1 MTHRLTKITIIV
13 LLICIS
19 AVLATAFSLD
29 GVVCAA
35 DGKIGVVVTASFE
48 NDAKVWNASVDDTRV
63 WTAHGEFFT
72 GEKVYYSFKQSL
84 SAVLF
89 QRGVISSDD
98 KDSFDRDAASWDV
111 NRYFDFT
118 FIFPTMGNVSA
129 NKTSITYTKDAS
141 DAVVSVDGAGAIF
154 EFWSSRL
161 DYRKAGTTDVKR
173 LSSDVFSTSVAFGNG
188 VDAGEYRVGY
198 TAIERFTFDGKVF
211 DVERAGANEI
221 TVSIGKATLTAPTV
235 NVVEAEYG
243 VTVAQISS
251 RIRGAIGDE
260 EFLSTGSGR
269 FILRD
274 AQTDAIFDGV
284 TDKGALIPVPREQ
297 EYALVYDFESDS
309 GNYFTLENIS
319 VKLHVNP
326 RKITVRISDVY
337 TLAGED
343 LIPLENVGYTIDDA
357 LVGNDTEDDLGMRLN
372 CSADKDAA
380 GVYPITATF
389 DNPYYEAVSASIYG
403 GFVQYGRYMVFA
415 KRVSA
420 TAPDGTVFDVY
431 YDKGFVEIKTVK
443 ITLID
448 AQSALDGKKIT
459 CAYRIELADN
469 DGNVIDP
476 DGNYYVSWK
485 GTINDAKYVSI
496 GLDNAL
502 EEVSAYTGGVPLSK
516 DVCEIY
522 FYVDDI
528 APASRQGWVDVL
540 LVSLATLFAVGLV
553 AVVVSCR
560 KAMKIGD
567 VLHDT
572 SVYKRKTGTSTDD
585 CANTAQETQEKG
597 NENELNKNGEED
609 GE

>member
-1 MTHRLTKITIIV
+1 M
-13 LLICIS
+13 
-19 AVLATAFSLD
+19 
-29 GVVCAA
+29 
-35 DGKIGVVVTASFE
+35 
-48 NDAKVWNASVDDTRV
+48 
-63 WTAHGEFFT
+63 
-72 GEKVYYSFKQSL
+72 
-84 SAVLF
+84 
-89 QRGVISSDD
+89 
-98 KDSFDRDAASWDV
+98 
-111 NRYFDFT
+111 
-118 FIFPTMGNVSA
+118 
-129 NKTSITYTKDAS
+129 
-141 DAVVSVDGAGAIF
+141 
-154 EFWSSRL
+154 
-161 DYRKAGTTDVKR
+161 
-173 LSSDVFSTSVAFGNG
+173 
-188 VDAGEYRVGY
+188 
-198 TAIERFTFDGKVF
+198 
-211 DVERAGANEI
+211 
-221 TVSIGKATLTAPTV
+221 

-260 EFLSTGSGR
+260 EFLSTGSGD

-284 TDKGALIPVPREQ
+284 TNKGALIPVPREQ
-297 EYALVYDFESDS
+297 EYTLVYDFESDS

-389 DNPYYEAVSASIYG
+389 DNHYYEAVSASIHG

-431 YDKGFVEIKTVK
+431 YDKGFVEIKTAK

-516 DVCEIY
+516 DDCEIY

-572 SVYKRKTGTSTDD
+572 SVYERKTGTSTDD
-585 CANTAQETQEKG
+585 CANTAQETQEKD

>member
-1 MTHRLTKITIIV
+1 M
-13 LLICIS
+13 
-19 AVLATAFSLD
+19 
-29 GVVCAA
+29 
-35 DGKIGVVVTASFE
+35 
-48 NDAKVWNASVDDTRV
+48 
-63 WTAHGEFFT
+63 
-72 GEKVYYSFKQSL
+72 
-84 SAVLF
+84 
-89 QRGVISSDD
+89 
-98 KDSFDRDAASWDV
+98 
-111 NRYFDFT
+111 
-118 FIFPTMGNVSA
+118 
-129 NKTSITYTKDAS
+129 
-141 DAVVSVDGAGAIF
+141 
-154 EFWSSRL
+154 
-161 DYRKAGTTDVKR
+161 
-173 LSSDVFSTSVAFGNG
+173 
-188 VDAGEYRVGY
+188 GY

-260 EFLSTGSGR
+260 EFLSTGSGD

-284 TDKGALIPVPREQ
+284 TDKGALIPAPREQ
-297 EYALVYDFESDS
+297 EYTLVYDFESDS

-343 LIPLENVGYTIDDA
+343 LIPLENVGYAIDDA

-389 DNPYYEAVSASIYG
+389 DNPYYEAVSASIHG

-431 YDKGFVEIKTVK
+431 YDKGFVEIKTAK

-476 DGNYYVSWK
+476 DDNYYVSWK

-516 DVCEIY
+516 DDCEIY

-553 AVVVSCR
+553 AVVISCR

-572 SVYKRKTGTSTDD
+572 SVYERKTGTSTDD
-585 CANTAQETQEKG
+585 CANTAQETQEKD

>member
-1 MTHRLTKITIIV
+1 MAQRLTKITIIV

-29 GVVCAA
+29 GVAYA
-35 DGKIGVVVTASFE
+35 SDGKIGVVVTASFE
-48 NDAKVWNASVDDTRV
+48 SGAKVWNASVDDTNV
-63 WTAHGEFFT
+63 WTAQGEFFT
-72 GEKVYYSFKQSL
+72 GEEVYYSFKQSL

-98 KDSFDRDAASWDV
+98 KDAFDIDATSWDA

-118 FIFPTMGNVSA
+118 FVFPSMGNVSA
-129 NKTSITYTKDAS
+129 NKASITYTKDAS
-141 DAVVSVDGAGAIF
+141 DAVVSVEGASAIF
-154 EFWSSRL
+154 GFWSSRL
-161 DYRKAGTTDVKR
+161 DYRKVGTTDTKR
-173 LSSDVFSTSVAFGNG
+173 QSSDVFSTSITFGNG
-188 VDAGEYRVGY
+188 VDAGEYQVGY

-211 DVERAGANEI
+211 DVERTGANETTI
-221 TVSIGKATLTAPTV
+221 SIGKATLTAPTV
-235 NVVEAEYG
+235 NVIEAEYG
-243 VTVAQISS
+243 VKVAQISS
-251 RIRGAIGDE
+251 RIIGAIDNE
-260 EFLSTGSGR
+260 EFLNTGSGR

-274 AQTDAIFDGV
+274 AQKDAIFDGV
-284 TDKGALIPVPREQ
+284 TDKGALIPTPREQ
-297 EYALVYDFESDS
+297 EYTLVYDFESNS
-309 GNYFTLENIS
+309 GNYFTLENIP
-319 VKLHVNP
+319 VKLHVSP

-343 LIPLENVGYTIDDA
+343 LIPLERVGYTVDNA
-357 LVGNDTEDDLGMRLN
+357 LVGTDTEDDLGVSLN
-372 CSADKDAA
+372 CSADKDTP

-389 DNPYYEAVSASIYG
+389 ANPNYKAVSASIYG

-420 TAPDGTVFDVY
+420 TASDGTIFDVY

-469 DGNVIDP
+469 DGNVIDS

-485 GTINDAKYVSI
+485 GDMNGAKYVSI
-496 GLDNAL
+496 GLDNTL
-502 EEVSAYTGGVPLSK
+502 EEVSAYTSGVPLSK
-516 DVCEIY
+516 DACEIY

-528 APASRQGWVDVL
+528 IPTARQGWVDVL
-540 LVSLATLFAVGLV
+540 LVSLATLFALGLI

-560 KAMKIGD
+560 KAMKIGGI
-567 VLHDT
+567 LHDN
-572 SVYKRKTGTSTDD
+572 SVYERKIDVSTADY
-585 CANTAQETQEKG
+585 ANTALKEQESDDG
-597 NENELNKNGEED
+597 NELNKNGEKD

>member
-1 MTHRLTKITIIV
+1 MAQRLTKITIIV

-29 GVVCAA
+29 GVACAT
-35 DGKIGVVVTASFE
+35 DDKIGVVVTASFE
-48 NDAKVWNASVDDTRV
+48 NGAKVWDASVDDTRV
-63 WTAHGEFFT
+63 WTAQGEFFT

-84 SAVLF
+84 TAVLF

-141 DAVVSVDGAGAIF
+141 DAVVSVEGAGAIF

-161 DYRKAGTTDVKR
+161 DYRKVGTTDIKR
-173 LSSDVFSTSVAFGNG
+173 QYSDVFSTSVEFGNG

-211 DVERAGANEI
+211 DVERTGANEI

-269 FILRD
+269 LILRD

-284 TDKGALIPVPREQ
+284 TDKGALIPAPREQ
-297 EYALVYDFESDS
+297 EYTLVYDFEFDS

-319 VKLHVNP
+319 VKLRVNP

-357 LVGNDTEDDLGMRLN
+357 LVGNDTEDDLGVRLN

-389 DNPYYEAVSASIYG
+389 DNPKYEAVSASIYG
-403 GFVQYGRYMVFA
+403 GFIQYGRYMVFA

-431 YDKGFVEIKTVK
+431 YDKGFVEIKTAK

-516 DVCEIY
+516 DDCEIY

-528 APASRQGWVDVL
+528 APASRQGWVDVF

-572 SVYKRKTGTSTDD
+572 SVYERKTGTSTDD
-585 CANTAQETQEKG
+585 CANTAQETQEKD

>member
-1 MTHRLTKITIIV
+1 MAQRLTKITIIV

-19 AVLATAFSLD
+19 AVLATAFSLG
-29 GVVCAA
+29 GVAYA
-35 DGKIGVVVTASFE
+35 TDGKIGVVVTASFE
-48 NDAKVWNASVDDTRV
+48 NGAKVWNASVDDTNV
-63 WTAHGEFFT
+63 WTAQGEFFT
-72 GEKVYYSFKQSL
+72 REEVYYSFKQSL
-84 SAVLF
+84 SDVLF
-89 QRGVISSDD
+89 QRGVISSDE
-98 KDSFDRDAASWDV
+98 KDSFDRDAKSWDA
-111 NRYFDFT
+111 NLYFDFS
-118 FIFPTMGNVSA
+118 FVFPSMGNVSA

-141 DAVVSVDGAGAIF
+141 DAVVSVEGASAIF

-161 DYRKAGTTDVKR
+161 DYRKVGTTDTKR
-173 LSSDVFSTSVAFGNG
+173 QSSDVYSTSIAFGNG
-188 VDAGEYRVGY
+188 IDAGEYQIGY

-221 TVSIGKATLTAPTV
+221 TLSIGKATLTAPQV
-235 NVVEAEYG
+235 NTIEAEYG
-243 VTVAQISS
+243 ATVAQISS
-251 RIRGAIGDE
+251 RVIGAIDDE

-269 FILRD
+269 FILNE

-284 TDKGALIPVPREQ
+284 TDKGALIPTPREQ
-297 EYALVYDFESDS
+297 EYTLVYDFESYS

-343 LIPLENVGYTIDDA
+343 LIPLESVGYTIDGSF
-357 LVGNDTEDDLGMRLN
+357 VGEDTKEDLGARLN
-372 CSADKDAA
+372 CSADKDIP

-415 KRVSA
+415 KRESV

-431 YDKGFVEIKTVK
+431 YDKGFVEIKTAK

-469 DGNVIDP
+469 DGNVIEP

-485 GTINDAKYVSI
+485 GTMNGAKYVSI
-496 GLDNAL
+496 GLDNAP

-516 DVCEIY
+516 DACEIY

-528 APASRQGWVDVL
+528 VPASRQGWVDVL
-540 LVSLATLFAVGLV
+540 LVSLATLFALGLI

-560 KAMKIGD
+560 KAMKIGGI
-567 VLHDT
+567 LHDN
-572 SVYKRKTGTSTDD
+572 SVYERKIDISTID
-585 CANTAQETQEKG
+585 CANTALDEQE
-597 NENELNKNGEED
+597 NDAENELNKNGEKD

>member
-1 MTHRLTKITIIV
+1 MAQRLTKITIIA

-19 AVLATAFSLD
+19 AVLATAFSLG
-29 GVVCAA
+29 GVAYA
-35 DGKIGVVVTASFE
+35 TDGKIGVVVTASFE
-48 NDAKVWNASVDDTRV
+48 NSAKVWNASVDDTRV
-63 WTAHGEFFT
+63 WTAQGDFFT
-72 GEKVYYSFKQSL
+72 GEEVYYSFKQSL
-84 SAVLF
+84 SDVLF
-89 QRGVISSDD
+89 QRGVISSDE
-98 KDSFDRDAASWDV
+98 KDTFDQSPTSWDA
-111 NRYFDFT
+111 NLYFDFS
-118 FIFPTMGNVSA
+118 FVFPSMGNVSA

-141 DAVVSVDGAGAIF
+141 DAVVSVEGASAIF

-161 DYRKAGTTDVKR
+161 DYRKVGTTDTKR
-173 LSSDVFSTSVAFGNG
+173 QSSDVYSTSIAFGNG
-188 VDAGEYRVGY
+188 IDAGEYQVGY
-198 TAIERFTFDGKVF
+198 TAIERFTFDGKIF

-221 TVSIGKATLTAPTV
+221 TISIDKATLPMPTI
-235 NVVEAEYG
+235 NTIEAEYG
-243 VTVAQISS
+243 VKVSQISS
-251 RIRGAIGDE
+251 GVIGAIDDE

-269 FILRD
+269 FILSE
-274 AQTDAIFDGV
+274 AQTDVIFDGV
-284 TDKGALIPVPREQ
+284 TDKGALILAPRKQ
-297 EYALVYDFESDS
+297 EYTLVYDFESYS
-309 GNYFTLENIS
+309 GNYFTLKNIS

-343 LIPLENVGYTIDDA
+343 LIPLESVGYTIDGTF
-357 LVGNDTEDDLGMRLN
+357 VGEDTKEDLGARLN
-372 CSADKDAA
+372 CSADKDIP

-415 KRVSA
+415 KRESV

-431 YDKGFVEIKTVK
+431 YDKGFVEIKTAK

-469 DGNVIDP
+469 YGNVIEP

-485 GTINDAKYVSI
+485 GTMNGAKYVSI
-496 GLDNAL
+496 GLDNAP

-516 DVCEIY
+516 DACEIY
-522 FYVDDI
+522 FYIDDI
-528 APASRQGWVDVL
+528 VPASRQGWVDVL
-540 LVSLATLFAVGLV
+540 LVSLATLFALGLI
-553 AVVVSCR
+553 AVIVSCR

-567 VLHDT
+567 ILHDN
-572 SVYKRKTGTSTDD
+572 SVYERKIDASTTG
-585 CANTAQETQEKG
+585 CANTALEEQESDA
-597 NENELNKNGEED
+597 ENELNKNGEKD

>member
-1 MTHRLTKITIIV
+1 MAHRLTKITIIV

-29 GVVCAA
+29 GVVRAA

-63 WTAHGEFFT
+63 WTARGEFFT

-129 NKTSITYTKDAS
+129 NKTNITYTKDAS
-141 DAVVSVDGAGAIF
+141 DAVVSVDGAGSIF

-173 LSSDVFSTSVAFGNG
+173 QSSDVFSTSVAFGNG

-260 EFLSTGSGR
+260 EFLSTGSGD

-297 EYALVYDFESDS
+297 EYTLVYDFESDS

-337 TLAGED
+337 TLAGDD
-343 LIPLENVGYTIDDA
+343 LIPLKNVGYTIDDA

-431 YDKGFVEIKTVK
+431 YDKGFVEIKTAK

-516 DVCEIY
+516 DDCEIY

-553 AVVVSCR
+553 AVVASCR

-572 SVYKRKTGTSTDD
+572 SVYERKTGTSTDD
-585 CANTAQETQEKG
+585 CANTAQGTQEKD